1 MKICVFGAGAIGGY
15 MAGELVG
22 VFLGISHSNKNQ
34 KALKI
39 SMFFRR
45 FRFRP
50 REPDKSI
57 AYTILLLIYCAF
69 PV

>member
-1 MKICVFGAGAIGGY
+1 
-15 MAGELVG
+15 
-22 VFLGISHSNKNQ
+22 
-34 KALKI
+34 
-39 SMFFRR
+39 MFFRR